1 MDPQYG
7 QRYRELFQNHWWW
20 RAREELIV
28 DTLRRYQPAHG
39 WGKILDVG
47 CGDGLFFERLSQF
60 GDVEGIEPAGEL
72 VSTTTGIQQKR
83 IYIAP
88 FDEHFRPSNRY
99 SLILM
104 LDVLEHLPNP
114 IGALQHALT
123 LLTSAGTVLATV
135 PAFKLL
141 WTNHD
146 VINHHLMRYTKSSF
160 RDLARQAGL
169 LLEMERYFFQWTC
182 PVKLMVR
189 VVEQLFGL
197 RPKLPSVPP
206 HWINQSLYFV
216 SRLEQK
222 TLGALPVPFG
232 SSLLIIGRKPDR

>member
-7 QRYRELFQNHWWW
+7 QRYRELYQNHWWW

-28 DTLRRYQPAHG
+28 DTLRRYQPPHG

-60 GDVEGIEPAGEL
+60 GDVEGIEPAGES
-72 VSTTTGIQQKR
+72 VSTTSTHQKR

-104 LDVLEHLPNP
+104 LDVLEHFPDP
-114 IGALQHALT
+114 IRALRHALT
-123 LLTSAGTVLATV
+123 LLTPRGTVLITV

-146 VINHHLMRYTKSSF
+146 VINHHLTRYTKSSF
-160 RDLARQAGL
+160 CDLAHQAGL
-169 LLEMERYFFQWTC
+169 KLEMERYFFQWTC

-189 VVEQLFGL
+189 AVEQLFGL
-197 RPKLPSVPP
+197 RPKIPDVPP
-206 HWINQSLYFV
+206 RWINQSLYLV
-216 SRLEQK
+216 SRIEQK

-232 SSLLIIGRKPDR
+232 SSLLVIGRRPNH

>member
-7 QRYRELFQNHWWW
+7 QRYRELYQNHWWW

-28 DTLRRYQPAHG
+28 DTLRRYQPPQG

-47 CGDGLFFERLSQF
+47 CGDGLFFERLAQF
-60 GDVEGIEPAGEL
+60 GDVEGVEPAGEL
-72 VSTTTGIQQKR
+72 VSATGVHQKS

-88 FDEHFRPSNRY
+88 FDEHFRPSKRY

-104 LDVLEHLPNP
+104 LDVLEHLPDP
-114 IGALQHALT
+114 IGALRHALT
-123 LLTSAGTVLATV
+123 LLTPGGTVLVTV

-146 VINHHLMRYTKSSF
+146 VINHHLSRYSKSSF

-169 LLEMERYFFQWTC
+169 PLETERYFFQWTC

-197 RPKLPSVPP
+197 QPKIPSIPLR
-206 HWINQSLYFV
+206 WINQSLYFV

-232 SSLLIIGRKPDR
+232 SSLLVIGRKPNH